1 MFVTLELSLPDTC
14 EPGRPHPQNKT
25 SFTGLG
31 DKVGGSMFSKSATGQ
46 PQPGTAFSTD
56 EEPPPSTS
64 WLFVSDPQGM
74 EFQIPRRVC

>member
-25 SFTGLG
+25 SFTRLG